1 MSFRDGIMAHVVR
14 MQPGDVLWVRLG
26 EGADVEEA
34 ESVRDAVLE
43 AMPREC
49 SVILT
54 EYDIVER
61 IGAASLGDLFRLRE
75 IIDRAIDAKSAQTTT
90 EA

>member
-1 MSFRDGIMAHVVR
+1 MTFKDGIMAHVVR
-14 MQPGDVLWVRLG
+14 MQPGDVLWVRLA
-26 EGADVEEA
+26 EGADVEHA

-49 SVILT
+49 SIILT
-54 EYDIVER
+54 EYDIIER
-61 IGAASLGDLFRLRE
+61 MGVASLTDLLQFRAVV
-75 IIDRAIDAKSAQTTT
+75 DRAIAAKSAATTT